1 MANDHMD
8 WITRCGLGYD
18 IHRLV
23 PGRRLV
29 LGGLDIPYPR
39 GLDGHSD
46 ADVIAHAIGD
56 ALLGALALGDL
67 GRHFPPDDATFK
79 DMAGTEILRRIAA
92 LVAERG
98 AEIVHIDVTVLAEE
112 PRLAPHLAS
121 MRERIGA
128 ALGIE
133 SDRVSIKATTH
144 EGLDA
149 TGRGDAMAAHAIAT
163 VREPES

>member
-1 MANDHMD
+1 MN
-8 WITRCGLGYD
+8 WITRSGVGYD

-29 LGGLDIPYPR
+29 LGGVEIPHPR

-67 GRHFPPDDATFK
+67 GHHFPPGD
-79 DMAGTEILRRIAA
+79 AGTRDMPGSEILARIAA

-98 AEIVHIDVTVLAEE
+98 AEIVHVDVTVVAE
-112 PRLAPHLAS
+112 APHLGPHLAA
-121 MRERIGA
+121 MRQRLSA
-128 ALGIE
+128 ALGIDSE
-133 SDRVSIKATTH
+133 HVSIKATTN

-149 TGRGDAMAAHAIAT
+149 TGRGEAMAAHAVAT
-163 VREPES
+163 VREPGS